1 MDGGSELQAWSG
13 TYSRASSEVSTL
25 ENELLQGLV
34 KALGHPGSARQVTAS
49 AGAYDYYLKGRY
61 HYEKYETDD
70 VRKALQYF
78 TDAVNHDPGFALG
91 FAGLSD
97 AYYQLST
104 RWIPADQGMPRAK
117 AAAERALDLDPDLAQ
132 GHIALSR
139 VQAYWEFDWDGAAKS
154 LQKAL
159 ALKPGSASAHE
170 SYGLLHMFRGQTD
183 SALAELRLA
192 REYDPL
198 SPAITIESVWP
209 LLLGGRLDEAAEAYR
224 QTALVLQ
231 MNMDASLGE
240 IYALQGDH
248 SKAIQLIE
256 TYRAGHPDMDARYHA
271 VLARSYH
278 ATGREKEAQAILAM
292 LLAKAPERDFGNSYM
307 LAILYAGI
315 GDRPRALDWLER
327 CDSVRNENVVLSR
340 VDPELAQLRDEPR
353 YQAILKRIGLD

>member
-1 MDGGSELQAWSG
+1 M
-13 TYSRASSEVSTL
+13 Y
-25 ENELLQGLV
+25 
-34 KALGHPGSARQVTAS
+34 
-49 AGAYDYYLKGRY
+49 
-61 HYEKYETDD
+61 
-70 VRKALQYF
+70 
-78 TDAVNHDPGFALG
+78 
-91 FAGLSD
+91 
-97 AYYQLST
+97 
-104 RWIPADQGMPRAK
+104 
-117 AAAERALDLDPDLAQ
+117 
-132 GHIALSR
+132 
-139 VQAYWEFDWDGAAKS
+139 
-154 LQKAL
+154 
-159 ALKPGSASAHE
+159 
-170 SYGLLHMFRGQTD
+170 RGQTD

-315 GDRPRALDWLER
+315 GDRRRALDWLER

-353 YQAILKRIGLD
+353 YQAVLKRIGLD